1 MKPFQINQFFWGMSQ
16 DDMLYSKGQC
26 IYSHGID
33 VTRSPSQIKL
43 MNELTRVY
51 TSTVE
56 VCWIFSPE
64 QSTVWFG
71 TSDGKIKDAAN
82 GNTIIDTGFSER
94 IIDGCLFLGNFYAFT
109 PFKVFKFTYTAGALS
124 SQSTWLNWTGQYR
137 HPVIFDG
144 WEMYFPTTASTGK
157 NVSYTDS
164 TGVLQTLFTTN
175 FSNNVRALTISGTSL
190 RVYSENLLSIVD
202 LGTKTVT
209 YSQQLPFVV
218 NSAKSD
224 GNVDYV
230 ITDNDEMYVL
240 SGLEFKKLSEF
251 YDSNTLGNYIS
262 DSNKFTFLS
271 GVQNTTLSVGNG
283 RVYAIDG
290 SSQNKFY
297 IYGKK
302 MEWVPNSFSYWP
314 IHDSSTS
321 AVTTVHSIFAQGN
334 KVYVGYQIGSSY
346 YIGFVNYDPSVTQTC
361 YEGVMIFPEFD
372 AGDYSLIKNLDEIRV
387 GKTGTTG
394 QLWLSIDWGAFT
406 QIDTLNQTEFEN
418 KTLNESV
425 KKEFREMAL
434 MVKLY
439 SSNDSIKNI
448 SVRYSVIDS

>member
-1 MKPFQINQFFWGMSQ
+1 
-16 DDMLYSKGQC
+16 
-26 IYSHGID
+26 
-33 VTRSPSQIKL
+33 
-43 MNELTRVY
+43 
-51 TSTVE
+51 
-56 VCWIFSPE
+56 
-64 QSTVWFG
+64 
-71 TSDGKIKDAAN
+71 
-82 GNTIIDTGFSER
+82 
-94 IIDGCLFLGNFYAFT
+94 
-109 PFKVFKFTYTAGALS
+109 
-124 SQSTWLNWTGQYR
+124 
-137 HPVIFDG
+137 
-144 WEMYFPTTASTGK
+144 MYFPTTASTGK

-240 SGLEFKKLSEF
+240 TGLEFKKLSEF

-302 MEWVPNSFSYWP
+302 ME
-314 IHDSSTS
+314 
-321 AVTTVHSIFAQGN
+321 
-334 KVYVGYQIGSSY
+334 
-346 YIGFVNYDPSVTQTC
+346 
-361 YEGVMIFPEFD
+361 
-372 AGDYSLIKNLDEIRV
+372 
-387 GKTGTTG
+387 
-394 QLWLSIDWGAFT
+394 
-406 QIDTLNQTEFEN
+406 
-418 KTLNESV
+418 
-425 KKEFREMAL
+425 
-434 MVKLY
+434 
-439 SSNDSIKNI
+439 
-448 SVRYSVIDS
+448 

>member
-1 MKPFQINQFFWGMSQ
+1 MSP
-16 DDMLYSKGQC
+16 DDNLYSKGQC

-33 VTRSPSQIKL
+33 ITRTPSELKL

-51 TSTVE
+51 NNSTE
-56 VCWIFSPE
+56 VCSIFSPE
-64 QSTVWFG
+64 QSAVWFW

-94 IIDGCLFLGNFYAFT
+94 IVDGCLFLGNFYAFT
-109 PFKVFKFTYTAGALS
+109 PFKVFKFTYTSGALS
-124 SQSTWLNWTGQYR
+124 AQSTWLTGGGQYR
-137 HPVIFDG
+137 HPVIYDG
-144 WEMYFPTTASTGK
+144 GEMYFPTTASTGK

-164 TGVLQTLFTTN
+164 TGTLQTLFTTN

-190 RVYSENLLSIVD
+190 RIYSEYLLSIVD

-230 ITDNDEMYVL
+230 ITDSDEMYVM
-240 SGLEFKKLSEF
+240 SGLEWKKLTEF
-251 YDSNTLGNYIS
+251 YDSDTLWNYIS

-283 RVYAIDG
+283 RIYAIDG

-302 MEWVPNSFSYWP
+302 MEWLPSSFSYWP
-314 IHDSSTS
+314 IHESSV
-321 AVTTVHSIFAQGN
+321 AAGAITTIHSIFAQGN
-334 KVYVGYQIGSSY
+334 KTYLGYQIGANY
-346 YIGFVNYDPSVTQTC
+346 YIGFINYDTSQSQKC
-361 YEGVMIFPEFD
+361 YEWVMIFPEFD
-372 AGDYSLIKNLDEIRV
+372 AGDYWLIKHLEEIRV

-394 QLWLSIDWGAFT
+394 QLWLSIDGGAFA
-406 QIDTLNQTEFEN
+406 QIDTLDQTDFEN
-418 KTLNESV
+418 KTLDESV

-439 SSNDSIKNI
+439 SSTDSIKNI